1 MMHKKIYQLK
11 NKQKKKLKS
20 VGLTHQSHDMG
31 HDIEITI
38 KTANNNKLWSSI
50 FNKTSIERWN

>member
-38 KTANNNKLWSSI
+38 KTANNNKL
-50 FNKTSIERWN
+50 